1 MNERKYKFIDLF
13 AGAGGLSEGF
23 VAQGLFVPV
32 AHVEMNRYATDTL
45 KTRSCYYYLNEN
57 GQGAVYKKYLKG
69 RITRD
74 ELYHSVPEGLLD
86 TIITE
91 EISSNT
97 IDNLFETIDAI
108 ISEHEMG
115 DIDIIIGGPPCQ
127 AYSLL
132 GRAVDAKNMKKDP
145 RNYLYKHY
153 IKFLNH
159 YRPKAFVFE
168 NVPGILTAENGK
180 RFLNIIGAFRTA
192 GYNVE
197 YKILDAYDYGVI
209 QQRRRII
216 IFGWRNDLQLH
227 YPKPKKV
234 KYRMTVNALF
244 RDLSSLTP
252 GQEDNHYVKPITA
265 YLRKTGIRKPYDVL
279 TLHMCR
285 AHNQNDLDRY
295 RRVIEAWNDGHAR
308 LKYFE
313 LPEELQTRENKTS
326 FTDRYKV
333 VAGDLP
339 YAHTMIA
346 HIGKDGHY
354 FIHPDI
360 DQCRSI
366 SVREAARIQSFPDD
380 YYFEG
385 SRLAK
390 FTQIGNAVPPLMA
403 KAIAESIA
411 EMFEGVDPDAD

>member
-1 MNERKYKFIDLF
+1 MRTVNDRKYKFIDLF

-23 VAQGLFVPV
+23 VAQGSFVPV

-57 GQGAVYKKYLKG
+57 GQGATYKQYLKG

-74 ELYHSVPEGLLD
+74 ELYRSVPEGLLD

-97 IDNLFETIDAI
+97 LDHIFETIDAI
-108 ISEHEMG
+108 IAEHEMG
-115 DIDIIIGGPPCQ
+115 AIDLIIGGPPCQ

-153 IKFLNH
+153 IKFLSH
-159 YRPKAFVFE
+159 YRPKAFIFE
-168 NVPGILTAENGK
+168 NVPGILTAGNGK
-180 RFLNIIGAFRTA
+180 RFLNIIGAFRIA

-197 YKILDAYDYGVI
+197 HRILDAYDYGVI
-209 QQRRRII
+209 QRRKRII
-216 IFGWRNDLQLH
+216 IFGWREDLELH
-227 YPKPKKV
+227 YPEPEEIH
-234 KYRMTVNALF
+234 YRMTVNRLF
-244 RDLSSLTP
+244 RDLVPLEP
-252 GQEDNHYVKPITA
+252 GQEDNRYVRPISN
-265 YLRKTGIRKPYDVL
+265 YLRETGIRKPYDVL

-285 AHNQNDLDRY
+285 AHNQDDLDRY
-295 RRVIEAWNDGHAR
+295 RRVIEAWNTEHIR

-313 LPEELQTRENKTS
+313 LPEELQTRDNRTS
-326 FTDRYKV
+326 FADRYKL

-339 YAHTMIA
+339 YSHTMIA

-360 DQCRSI
+360 AQCRSI

-380 YYFEG
+380 YFFEG

-403 KAIAESIA
+403 KAIAQSIA
-411 EMFEGVDPDAD
+411 QMLEGVD